1 MSSADMD
8 KMLCIILLKLFE
20 MNPDRFPPHIKTPT
34 DVEERYH
41 SYRTWRRTSDT
52 RALEQAVDDK
62 DIDVVNRWS
71 DAEKSK
77 KGKVNQPMKQHYAQI
92 ELLIKPFKRYTWA
105 M

>member
-1 MSSADMD
+1 
-8 KMLCIILLKLFE
+8 MLFIILLELFE

-71 DAEKSK
+71 NAEKSK
-77 KGKVNQPMKQHYAQI
+77 KGKVSQPMKQHYAQI

>member
-1 MSSADMD
+1 
-8 KMLCIILLKLFE
+8 

-34 DVEERYH
+34 DIEERYH
-41 SYRTWRRTSDT
+41 SYRTRRRTSDT

-62 DIDVVNRWS
+62 DIDAVNRWS